1 MRVIC
6 WRHHHPGSRADLF
19 ARAMA
24 AGAPG
29 GELRE
34 VDGFAGPVPC
44 DAAAIYGF
52 SPRVRPIFEACRAA
66 GVPVVLGDCGYWG
79 AAKGR
84 DLDTVG
90 TIRIS
95 VDAAQPDAHWSRR
108 PHPADRFDR
117 PGLAVH
123 PPRRDGRHVLLCGMS
138 PKGWERFG
146 LRPQQW
152 ETAAVRT
159 MAQVTDR
166 PILFRPKPAY
176 AGRMRP
182 LPGTVWSD
190 PAIPLPAL
198 FDGAWAVVSH
208 SSNVHLD
215 ATRYG
220 VPGFCTAGPG
230 RLIGSG
236 DLSAIE
242 RPRRFDA
249 AEQRQFLAD
258 AAWWQWTGREI
269 ADGLLWRHLR
279 AEGLVP

>member
-108 PHPADRFDR
+108 PHPADRVDR
-117 PGLAVH
+117 PGLALD
-123 PPRRDGRHVLLCGMS
+123 PPRRGGRHGVLSAIRAELAHELVMTL
-138 PKGWERFG
+138 G
-146 LRPQQW
+146 LSLAQTARYLGVS
-152 ETAAVRT
+152 TAAVSKILRK
-159 MAQVTDR
+159 AQR
-166 PILFRPKPAY
+166 
-176 AGRMRP
+176 
-182 LPGTVWSD
+182 
-190 PAIPLPAL
+190 
-198 FDGAWAVVSH
+198 
-208 SSNVHLD
+208 
-215 ATRYG
+215 
-220 VPGFCTAGPG
+220 
-230 RLIGSG
+230 
-236 DLSAIE
+236 
-242 RPRRFDA
+242 
-249 AEQRQFLAD
+249 
-258 AAWWQWTGREI
+258 
-269 ADGLLWRHLR
+269 
-279 AEGLVP
+279 